1 MRVRKLEREQYNI
14 VNVILN
20 AVAQGM
26 STQEIC
32 KKFSGVTAQDVE
44 RIVRRAQES
53 KN

>member
-1 MRVRKLEREQYNI
+1 MRVRKAERESFNI

-20 AVAQGM
+20 AVEQGM

-44 RIVRRAQES
+44 RVIRRES
-53 KN
+53 EKHH